1 MLHLFL
7 HSLILYH
14 VAPSSAH
21 AKPPTTT
28 CADDLKPLHWTRVTR
43 AASFSPRYAFG
54 VVTTP
59 NEIVVLGG
67 LSSHSSPHNAT
78 TTQLL
83 RAGGGILSSSTA
95 EVMYNDVWSSP
106 DGGDWKLL
114 TTRPGFSARAYH
126 STEFFGS
133 SIYVMGGA
141 QLSGN
146 NKNKVS
152 ADGAVWYASKPYT
165 NFTLGVFQ
173 IKNDRT
179 HVAPW
184 GPRLAMS
191 TAVSSNKIFLY
202 GGVTISDDSQI
213 AFKQDLWV
221 SSDPASSWDPVPLKA
236 PPKSLQG
243 RVGSFLYDSSLLS
256 DASALYAYGGGV
268 GINHESSF
276 SNDVVEVVPNVAHPI
291 QARSNQGGT
300 IAKQEATSLGGRT
313 MTSIAM
319 FRSDYNPLSSTTEK
333 KNPTVKTA
341 GPTLIM
347 TGGSTFKSEPWTV
360 IDVKG
365 ALLPVL
371 SGTKDVE
378 CSKDGV
384 NWLQVKFS
392 DDDEQ
397 WESRYENLNL
407 FVFDYCFEL
416 YYHKI

>member
-1 MLHLFL
+1 M
-7 HSLILYH
+7 
-14 VAPSSAH
+14 
-21 AKPPTTT
+21 
-28 CADDLKPLHWTRVTR
+28 TR

-67 LSSHSSPHNAT
+67 LSSHSFPHTTT

-83 RAGGGILSSSTA
+83 RAGGGGTLSSSIA

-106 DGGDWKLL
+106 DGSDWKLL

-173 IKNDRT
+173 LKNEET

-221 SSDPASSWDPVPLKA
+221 STDPASSWHEITLKT

-243 RVGSFLYDSSLLS
+243 RVGSFLYDSSLLG

-268 GINHESSF
+268 NITHESSF
-276 SNDVVEVVPNVAHPI
+276 SNDVVEVVPNVANPKN
-291 QARSNQGGT
+291 NQGGT
-300 IAKQEATSLGGRT
+300 IANQDATSLGGRT

-319 FRSDYNPLSSTTEK
+319 FRSEYNPLS
-333 KNPTVKTA
+333 PTVETT

-347 TGGSTFKSEPWTV
+347 TGGSTFNSEPWTV

-371 SGTKDVE
+371 VGTQDVE

-384 NWLQVKFS
+384 NWLQVDFS
-392 DDDEQ
+392 DDDDGEQ
-397 WESRYENLNL
+397 WERRYEILHF
-407 FVFDYCFEL
+407 FVFDS
-416 YYHKI
+416 